1 MSICICNASALEA
14 LRSSGRLLPTLL
26 DGPRCSQLD
35 DTPVPH
41 PIMLHDDMVRIGLK
55 EGPYHILVPTKRLRY
70 ARGDVIFHTRK
81 HPLPFQTLLRSEHGG
96 PILTGPELLFCDL
109 ALSPDYD
116 TIDLIELGYELC
128 GTYLINDCW
137 DGYISNAVCATSTDK
152 IRRVVD
158 NLTGRPGIDVARKAL
173 RHVRDGSN
181 SPMETALAMM
191 LNLPKHLGGQNLGP
205 ISLNHPVV
213 TPQGTKYVDVAFPEP
228 KVGLEYK
235 GRDAHSIEKTARD
248 DRRQNTL
255 LGSGWTILSVWY
267 EDLVQ
272 DQLYSKFLQELAKM
286 LHVRLRTRSEYHETM
301 IKVLRARL
309 LPALEKYSQ

>member
-1 MSICICNASALEA
+1 
-14 LRSSGRLLPTLL
+14 
-26 DGPRCSQLD
+26 
-35 DTPVPH
+35 
-41 PIMLHDDMVRIGLK
+41 MVRIGLK
-55 EGPYHILVPTKRLRY
+55 EEPYHILVPTKRLRY
-70 ARGDVIFHTRK
+70 ARDDVIFHTRK
-81 HPLPFQTLLRSEHGG
+81 HPLPFQTLLRSERGG

-191 LNLPKHLGGQNLGP
+191 LTTCPSTLEGRTWDLSALTIPWSRP
-205 ISLNHPVV
+205 R
-213 TPQGTKYVDVAFPEP
+213 EP
-228 KVGLEYK
+228 SMLTW
-235 GRDAHSIEKTARD
+235 HS
-248 DRRQNTL
+248 
-255 LGSGWTILSVWY
+255 
-267 EDLVQ
+267 
-272 DQLYSKFLQELAKM
+272 
-286 LHVRLRTRSEYHETM
+286 
-301 IKVLRARL
+301 
-309 LPALEKYSQ
+309 PSQR